1 MYYNYIEAKK
11 NYPQQKPNP
20 KFKYGDEVPF
30 SVLTTTTE
38 KKRRKNTIFIQQRE
52 RVQTRERAVENANVN
67 ESYSLKFCYVH
78 IKFKDKK

>member
-1 MYYNYIEAKK
+1 MATRFPFQFS
-11 NYPQQKPNP
+11 PQP
-20 KFKYGDEVPF
+20 
-30 SVLTTTTE
+30 L
-38 KKRRKNTIFIQQRE
+38 KRNEEKNTIFIQERE